1 MLPIKPKKRFGQ
13 HFLVDK
19 NIASKIVNQLTLHC
33 EYDTVLEIGP
43 GLGILTE
50 YLLRHPEYKTFVI
63 EIDPEL
69 TKYLMERFK
78 TNPKFEIL
86 NSKLEIR
93 NSKSEIRNKS
103 NIQYPISS
111 IRILEG
117 DFLKLDLSSV
127 FKENLAVIGNFPYN
141 ISSQIFF
148 KILEHREKIVEA
160 VCMLQKEVAQ
170 RIASKPG
177 NKQYGILSVLLQAF
191 YDVELLFD
199 VNEHVFEPKPKVKS
213 AVIRLRRNVGRIGN
227 PLNLQCDE
235 KLFFKVVKQ
244 GFQNR
249 RKTLRNALK
258 RLILPANTSRVLGTD
273 ILNKRAEQL
282 SVNEFIELTNEIQI
296 NQRVYNGS

>member
-13 HFLVDK
+13 HFLIDK

-63 EIDPEL
+63 EIDPEI
-69 TKYLMERFK
+69 TKYLKERFK
-78 TNPKFEIL
+78 TSP
-86 NSKLEIR
+86 
-93 NSKSEIRNKS
+93 KS
-103 NIQYPISS
+103 NIQYPISN
-111 IRILEG
+111 IQILEG

-127 FKENLAVIGNFPYN
+127 FKENLAIIGNFPYN

-148 KILEHREKIVEA
+148 KILEHREKIVET

-213 AVIRLRRNVGRIGN
+213 AVIRLRRIVERIGN

-235 KLFFKVVKQ
+235 ELFFKVVKQ

-258 RLILPANTSRVLGTD
+258 RLILPANIHNAD

-282 SVNEFIELTNEIQI
+282 SVNEFIELTNLIKH
-296 NQRVYNGS
+296 R